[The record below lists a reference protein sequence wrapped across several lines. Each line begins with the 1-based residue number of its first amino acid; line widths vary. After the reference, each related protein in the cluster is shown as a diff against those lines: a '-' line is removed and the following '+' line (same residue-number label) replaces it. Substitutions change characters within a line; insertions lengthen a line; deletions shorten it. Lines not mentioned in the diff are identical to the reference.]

1 MTTGRNLLMAWP
13 APLEALWNDIE
24 GVRADVLKETEGLS
38 QAQSVWRPAEE
49 EWSVGEILHH
59 LMLAEVG
66 NGKLTSK
73 LLREAPQPLPPFPP
87 DLTAFP
93 PLPPPPSTPA
103 RAPEV
108 IFPER
113 GHPLAQLVADLR
125 AVRTRT
131 RQAIERLAGVDPR
144 VLRWRHMALGEMD
157 LSQWWQLHVRHEAD
171 HLQQLRAVKAASG
184 FPAS

>member
-1 MTTGRNLLMAWP
+1 M
-13 APLEALWNDIE
+13 
-24 GVRADVLKETEGLS
+24 
-38 QAQSVWRPAEE
+38 
-49 EWSVGEILHH
+49 
-59 LMLAEVG
+59 G

-87 DLTAFP
+87 DLTVFP

-113 GHPLAQLVADLR
+113 GHPLSQLVADLR
-125 AVRTRT
+125 AVRART

-144 VLRWRHMALGEMD
+144 VLRWRHMAFGEMD

-171 HLQQLRAVKAASG
+171 HLQQLRAVKAASR